1 MIDQFNDNNKNK
13 FKLENFN
20 LGLLILFIGFIKK
33 AVFADNLSILVD
45 SGYGNV
51 SSLNFIEAWVTT
63 LSFSF
68 QFYFDFSGYIDMA
81 TGSALMLNIRLPINF
96 DSPFKATSVIN
107 FWRRWHITLSNFL
120 TNYIYLPW
128 ATSLVNIN
136 FVKNSLIVLIVFL
149 IAGLWHGPS
158 WLFVIFGGLHGLGII
173 VNNLNKEYLKWNLG
187 ALISRILTFIYINF
201 TLIFF
206 RSENIVTAK
215 EMILSITGLNND
227 FENFQLINLLG
238 PMAINDNYKVFILL
252 LFISSALVCFLF
264 KNSNSLIEK
273 FFKS

>member
-33 AVFADNLSILVD
+33 VVFADSLSILVD
-45 SGYGNV
+45 SGYENV

-107 FWRRWHITLSNFL
+107 FWRRWHITLSDFL

-136 FVKNSLIVLIVFL
+136 FIKNSLIVLVVFL

-173 VNNLNKEYLKWNLG
+173 VNNLNKEYLKWNVG
-187 ALISRILTFIYINF
+187 ILISRILTFIYINF

-206 RSENIVTAK
+206 RSENISTAK
-215 EMILSITGLNND
+215 EMILGIIGFNND
-227 FENFQLINLLG
+227 FENFELINFIG
-238 PMAINDNYKVFILL
+238 PMPINDNYKVFILL
-252 LFISSALVCFLF
+252 LFISSALLCFLF